1 MLENFN
7 DAEDRLDDLFV
18 TVFQIVKVSKEF
30 KKFCL
35 ITFTLFHENADV
47 ERGFSCNKNCLQDNL
62 KEDSLIATKRII
74 SDEIA

>member
-30 KKFCL
+30 KKFCS
-35 ITFTLFHENADV
+35 IIFTLFHGNADV
-47 ERGFSCNKNCLQDNL
+47 EGWFSCNKNCLQDNL
-62 KEDSLIATKRII
+62 
-74 SDEIA
+74 